1 MSRRSLLGVVAAV
14 VLLVGSGAT
23 LWALQPDDEPTA
35 AQHDSDG
42 LTEDEE
48 REMLQEIG
56 YLK

>member
-1 MSRRSLLGVVAAV
+1 MSRRSLFGAIAAI
-14 VLLVGSGAT
+14 VLLVGSGMA
-23 LWALQPDDEPTA
+23 LWGLPTEEPAA

>member
-1 MSRRSLLGVVAAV
+1 MSRRSVFGAIAAA
-14 VLLVGSGAT
+14 VLLVGSGVA
-23 LWALQPDDEPTA
+23 LWGLPKEEPAA

-42 LTEDEE
+42 LSDDEE